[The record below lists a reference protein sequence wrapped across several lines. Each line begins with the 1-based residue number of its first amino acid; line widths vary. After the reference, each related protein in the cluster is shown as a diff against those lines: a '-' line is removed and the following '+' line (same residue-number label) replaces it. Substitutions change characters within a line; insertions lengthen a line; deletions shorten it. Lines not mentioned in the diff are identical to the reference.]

1 MLCTKQDLPGALI
14 LRVWTLDHSGTADR
28 SVGSRARTVG
38 EEPAQT
44 QETGSLASEGSVV
57 PHNGLGDPCI
67 WSGGYGW
74 PHLTPEVLRLC

>member
-44 QETGSLASEGSVV
+44 QETGSLASKGSVV
-57 PHNGLGDPCI
+57 PHMAWATPA
-67 WSGGYGW
+67 SGAEGTAG
-74 PHLTPEVLRLC
+74 PI